1 MKFSGP
7 NPSSAGR
14 VPAFFCALALSI
26 PGLLFSLASPAQEQA
41 GGSEIT
47 SQESSPTFRIQVERD
62 LVQVRIVVRDS
73 QGRAVGNLTK
83 DDFRLT
89 DNGKP
94 QVISHFAVEIPSA
107 APSPAEPP
115 PSEVPV
121 DEEEDDSKPAALPDR
136 YIAVFFDDVHMK
148 FEDISRTRAAAEK
161 YLTTALRPGDR
172 VGIFTSSG
180 EHQLDFTDDLGKLH
194 ATLLQILPRP
204 IVPRRDHDCPEIS
217 DYQAY
222 MMVHQRDP
230 YAVEIAKEETRSCN
244 PIVAVMVNS
253 MPEEQVE
260 ATALG
265 VAESE
270 AIRALNDFQVET
282 EHALR
287 ALDGLIRRMGGL
299 PGQRTIALV
308 SPGFLTMTAEMRVS
322 QLIERALRANVV
334 VNSLD
339 AKGLYA
345 HIPLGD
351 ATHAPVLPSR
361 SALLVGKK
369 AQLDVDRVK
378 AIVDVLRYLAHDT
391 GGTFFTNNND
401 FDEGFRRV
409 GALPEV
415 YYVLAFSPQNMKFDG
430 NYHRIKV
437 SLTSKNKYTIQ
448 ARRGYYAPEKP
459 ADPVARAKEEIEQA
473 IFSQDE
479 VRELPMEVHTQFFK
493 VNDTE
498 AKLSV
503 LTRLDVKLMHFRKE
517 NGRNLNNLTLVTVLF
532 DRDGKY
538 LAGKEKRVEFRL
550 LDPSFEKLSESG
562 ITSKTI
568 FDVSPGT
575 YTIRQV
581 VRDSEGAQLSALN
594 KRVDIPL

>member
-1 MKFSGP
+1 VWAILCAFGVSG
-7 NPSSAGR
+7 A
-14 VPAFFCALALSI
+14 
-26 PGLLFSLASPAQEQA
+26 GLLLSASSPAQEQA
-41 GGSEIT
+41 DGNEIT
-47 SQESSPTFRIQVERD
+47 SHETPPTFRIQVERD
-62 LVQVRIVVRDS
+62 LVQVRVVVRDA

-94 QVISHFAVEIPSA
+94 QVISHFAVEVPSA
-107 APSPAEPP
+107 GPSTPEQP
-115 PSEVPV
+115 PSEVPFE
-121 DEEEDDSKPAALPDR
+121 EEEDETKPAALPDR
-136 YIAVFFDDVHMK
+136 YIAVFFDDIHMK
-148 FEDISRTRAAAEK
+148 FEDLSRTRAAAEK
-161 YLTTALRPGDR
+161 YLTTALQPGDR
-172 VGIFTSSG
+172 VGVFTSSG

-194 ATLLQILPRP
+194 ATLLQLLPRP
-204 IVPRRDHDCPEIS
+204 IIPRRDHDCPEIS

-222 MMVHQRDP
+222 MMVHRRDP
-230 YAVEIAKEETRSCN
+230 YAVEIAKEEARACN
-244 PIVAVMVNS
+244 PIVTVMVNT

-260 ATALG
+260 ATASG

-282 EHALR
+282 EYALR
-287 ALDGLIRRMGGL
+287 SLEGLIRRMGGL

-308 SPGFLTMTAEMRVS
+308 SPGFITLTAEMRVS

-334 VNSLD
+334 INSLD

-345 HIPLGD
+345 YVPLGD
-351 ATHAPVLPSR
+351 ATRAPVLPTR

-378 AIVDVLRYLAHDT
+378 SMADVLHDLAYDT
-391 GGTFFTNNND
+391 GGTFFNNSND
-401 FDEGFRRV
+401 YDEGFRRI
-409 GALPEV
+409 GSLPEV

-430 NYHRIKV
+430 NYHKIKV
-437 SLTSKNKYTIQ
+437 NLTSKTKYTIQ
-448 ARRGYYAPEKP
+448 SRQGYYAPEKP
-459 ADPVARAKEEIEQA
+459 VDPVAQAKEEIEQA

-479 VRELPMEVHTQFFK
+479 VRELPVEVHTQFFK
-493 VNDTE
+493 VNDTQ

-503 LTRLDVKLMHFRKE
+503 LTRLDVRLMHFRKE

-538 LAGKEKRVEFRL
+538 LAGREKRVEFRL
-550 LDPSFEKLSESG
+550 RDPSFDQLSQSG
-562 ITSKTI
+562 ITSKTM
-568 FDVSPGT
+568 FDVPPGT

-594 KRVDIPL
+594 RRVDIPL